1 MKKNELILVSSLVA
15 IGIASRLIFNEL
27 KLYNFNAVTAS
38 AMFAGAFIAS
48 KGMRFAIPL
57 VTMFLTDAV
66 LGFYYA
72 PSLAINYG
80 ALLVA
85 VLAGTVYAKKP
96 SLLNY
101 FIAFLASSVSFFII
115 TNFGAWLFQ
124 TVEPQ
129 IYAHTFEGLM
139 QAYAAAIPFYQNSVV
154 SNLLFSAAMFGSF
167 EMAKVYLPKEKAVV
181 A

>member
-1 MKKNELILVSSLVA
+1 MKKNELILASSLVA
-15 IGIASRLIFNEL
+15 IGIASRLVFNEL

-38 AMFAGAFIAS
+38 AMFAGAFLAS
-48 KGMRFAIPL
+48 RQMRFVIPL
-57 VTMFLTDAV
+57 ATMFLTDAV

-72 PSLAINYG
+72 PSMAINYG
-80 ALLVA
+80 ALMLA
-85 VLAGTVYAKKP
+85 VLAGGLYAKKP

-101 FIAFLASSVSFFII
+101 CLAFLGSSISFFII

-129 IYAHTFEGLM
+129 LYAHTFEGLM
-139 QAYAAAIPFYQNSVV
+139 QAYTNAIPFYQNSVA
-154 SNLLFSAAMFGSF
+154 SNLFFSAAMFGGF
-167 EMAKVYLPKEKAVV
+167 EVAKVYLPKENTAV